1 MKIGTMTKYYKTKKI
16 VLKFSNNPFILLKG
30 ITSNTLDAP
39 KNAFLD
45 RFGKIIVVFHQIKF
59 YDHVLVIFE
68 RKFLDRLMDHL
79 KRFLALTNVK
89 VKKIDF
95 DVYCTIGKHKIMD
108 DEIMIKQKVGS
119 ILLTNNEYESVK
131 KEEYIKFRLK
141 NKIPVQGIDFDNE
154 MVLNIDKDLVSFKKG
169 CYLGQEIVSRVN
181 FKSSPPKKLMVK
193 VVCPTID
200 YSSVAVINGKKKG
213 FCITKR

>member
-1 MKIGTMTKYYKTKKI
+1 MTKYFKTKKI

-68 RKFLDRLMDHL
+68 KKFLDRLMSHL
-79 KRFLALTNVK
+79 KRFIVLTHVK
-89 VKKIDF
+89 VKELDF
-95 DVYCTIGKHKIMD
+95 DVYCTIGKHKTMD
-108 DEIMIKQKVGS
+108 DEILIKQKVGS
-119 ILLTNNEYESVK
+119 VLLTKNKYLSIYKDEYN
-131 KEEYIKFRLK
+131 KFRLK
-141 NKIPVQGIDFDNE
+141 NKIPIQGIDFDQD

-169 CYLGQEIVSRVN
+169 CFLGQEIVARVE
-181 FKSSPPKKLMVK
+181 FKSRPPKKIMVSEI
-193 VVCPTID
+193 CPSKK
-200 YSSVAVINGKKKG
+200 YSSVALLKGKKQG
-213 FCITKR
+213 FCIVKR